1 MPAQAGPGQ
10 AVMYAGLILQ
20 TLALAAA
27 LCLLGVAYVRAG
39 KADRKYGYTTFH
51 RDGTGYVSLS
61 PKLKTFLAVLPLAGV
76 CTLVRCA
83 YRSAAVWGG
92 LGSDTARDEVLW
104 LAAEGVMLTEAM
116 VSLAV
121 FHPAV
126 WLEGNVRRRP
136 SSDDMEQGDAGT
148 SKLGKRL
155 TAATFASEMDDP
167 QNRVSRHD
175 LDASHVLFATNL
187 MAPSDASSQGSAS
200 RRSSAYEHEQLY
212 NTSPYDHPHGEDAER
227 RYSEDITSESRGLSP
242 VEAREEE
249 LREEAESFIQPPRK
263 SSKRMSRILQQQREA
278 EMAAAEAAEAG
289 DQFEV
294 ESIMLPSRK
303 PSRRDTVRRRDD
315 ELEDV
320 ALTSTYSQSV
330 YSQ

>member
-1 MPAQAGPGQ
+1 
-10 AVMYAGLILQ
+10 MYAGLLLQ

-121 FHPAV
+121 FHPAI
-126 WLEGNVRRRP
+126 WLEDSIRRRS

-155 TAATFASEMDDP
+155 TAATFATEMDEPHD
-167 QNRVSRHD
+167 RDSRHD
-175 LDASHVLFATNL
+175 LDASQVLFSTNL
-187 MAPSDASSQGSAS
+187 MAPSDESSQGSAS
-200 RRSSAYEHEQLY
+200 RRSSAYGHEQLY
-212 NTSPYDHPHGEDAER
+212 QTSPYDPQGESAG

-242 VEAREEE
+242 LEAEEE
-249 LREEAESFIQPPRK
+249 EFRQEAESFIQPPRK

-278 EMAAAEAAEAG
+278 EMEAAEAAESE
-289 DQFEV
+289 DRFEV
-294 ESIMLPSRK
+294 ESVMLPSRK